1 VAILTISGIK
11 LSYFTSKTVMLLD
24 KLIEAEFGFKN
35 VSTFVDVLILLSNV
49 ILTLATLYI

>member
-11 LSYFTSKTVMLLD
+11 LSYFTSKTVILLD